1 MDGSAATAEQAT
13 PVTEGLRPDW
23 RAWVAIGGV
32 TLGLFMG
39 ALENTVAGT
48 AMPTIVASLGGIEHY
63 SWVFAAYMLAATV
76 MIPLWGKMAD
86 LVGRRPALFG
96 GLAFFMLGSA
106 LCGAAHSMPQ
116 LIAFRVVQ
124 GLGAG
129 ALFPVGMIIAADLF
143 TLRQRTKVIA
153 MFSAMWGVASL
164 VGPLAGGYLTEQIS
178 WRWVFYINLPFG
190 LMAALLVWLT
200 YRERTQRRGTITLDY
215 AGMVTLSLGVTLL
228 LLVVQRAAAADLL
241 MTVAGSAAALGLLVA
256 FVFCEKRSPEPLIPL
271 VLFQQRLVGVAT
283 LQGLLTGMAVFGA
296 LSFAPLFAQ
305 SVLGASPTQAGVVL
319 TPFILAWVVTG
330 PVGGRLLLRHGY
342 RWVTA
347 VGMVPLVA
355 GSVLLTQVS
364 AHTTRGQ
371 LMVAV
376 ILMGVGGG
384 LTAPVQTIA
393 VQHAVATHLTG
404 VATSA
409 IVFARTIGGALG
421 TSIMGALMT
430 WRLRGLLAAVP
441 GQQSGSRPVTDV
453 AQLLHPSS
461 VQLPPQVAIHL
472 HQAMAN
478 SLRLAFTFLLV
489 AALAAAVLTYF
500 APRENSAVHQ

>member
-1 MDGSAATAEQAT
+1 MDGSAATAEQAA

-228 LLVVQRAAAADLL
+228 LLVVQRAAAAELL
-241 MTVAGSAAALGLLVA
+241 MTVAGECRSLGIA
-256 FVFCEKRSPEPLIPL
+256 
-271 VLFQQRLVGVAT
+271 
-283 LQGLLTGMAVFGA
+283 
-296 LSFAPLFAQ
+296 
-305 SVLGASPTQAGVVL
+305 
-319 TPFILAWVVTG
+319 
-330 PVGGRLLLRHGY
+330 GRLR
-342 RWVTA
+342 
-347 VGMVPLVA
+347 
-355 GSVLLTQVS
+355 VL
-364 AHTTRGQ
+364 
-371 LMVAV
+371 
-376 ILMGVGGG
+376 
-384 LTAPVQTIA
+384 
-393 VQHAVATHLTG
+393 
-404 VATSA
+404 
-409 IVFARTIGGALG
+409 
-421 TSIMGALMT
+421 
-430 WRLRGLLAAVP
+430 
-441 GQQSGSRPVTDV
+441 
-453 AQLLHPSS
+453 
-461 VQLPPQVAIHL
+461 
-472 HQAMAN
+472 
-478 SLRLAFTFLLV
+478 
-489 AALAAAVLTYF
+489 
-500 APRENSAVHQ
+500 